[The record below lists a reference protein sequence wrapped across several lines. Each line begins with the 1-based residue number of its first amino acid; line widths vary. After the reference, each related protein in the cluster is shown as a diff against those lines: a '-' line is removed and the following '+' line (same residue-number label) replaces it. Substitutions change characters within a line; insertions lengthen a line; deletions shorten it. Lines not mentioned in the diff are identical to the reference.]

1 MTRLSIGRW
10 HLLAWLS
17 IGRWY
22 LLPWVLLRLR
32 LHVAMLGLLHKI
44 ALVLLGRRHLA
55 GGLLTSRERRRRI
68 LLTWLLYKLV
78 VAVCSR
84 LLLEALGR
92 RILREVAQTL
102 NQIILLKFTRYL
114 IVIDAINISNKI

>member
-1 MTRLSIGRW
+1 MGGR
-10 HLLAWLS
+10 
-17 IGRWY
+17 
-22 LLPWVLLRLR
+22 
-32 LHVAMLGLLHKI
+32 
-44 ALVLLGRRHLA
+44 
-55 GGLLTSRERRRRI
+55 LLTSGERRWRI

-114 IVIDAINISNKI
+114 IVIDAINISYKI